1 MLAAWPLLAALALTA
16 QPAPVAPFADSLRF
30 GANGRDI
37 MVATRTEPSGQYVS
51 ADAAAVALG
60 GRLQRLPNHRFL
72 LVVGGAAF
80 ELADR
85 SAFALSDGRVFPMSS
100 PSLERDG
107 RLDVPVQLFTDIAPR
122 AGARLVWDPMRHRL
136 SVAKSAAELADNR
149 PVQPTPTAPRVTAT
163 AGGPVIRPSTQTPP
177 DLRPTAPSTAP
188 SPAPSNSPSSAGTS
202 GPRGNRRH
210 VIIVDAGHGGV
221 DPGMRGWSPDR
232 TPVRE
237 KDVTLG
243 VARRLE
249 QELISRGFDVV
260 MTRTT
265 DTLIALDDR
274 GRIANRS
281 KGDLFISV
289 HVNAANPNWRDPHAA
304 RGFETY
310 FLAEA
315 KTEDE
320 RRVARMENE
329 VVRFENETS
338 APRNDPLGF
347 IINDMAQNEHL
358 RESNDLADGIQQ
370 ALRRVHP
377 GPSRGVKQAG
387 FRVLVTAYMPAV
399 LVEVGFGTNV
409 SEAAF
414 ISSDAGQRTVATA
427 IADAAAE
434 YLARY
439 EQRVG
444 SGR

>member
-1 MLAAWPLLAALALTA
+1 MMLALLFAAAIA
-16 QPAPVAPFADSLRF
+16 GPVDSLRF
-30 GANGRDI
+30 VISGRDSAI
-37 MVATRTEPSGQYVS
+37 PVRADGQSSFVI
-51 ADAAAVALG
+51 AEAAAGALG
-60 GRLQRLPNHRFL
+60 GRVQRLPNHRFL
-72 LVVGGAAF
+72 VSIAGVAF

-85 SAFALSDGRVFPMSS
+85 VPFALSDGRLYPLVAAVR
-100 PSLERDG
+100 ERDG
-107 RLDVPVQLFTDIAPR
+107 RLEFPVQLLTDIAPR
-122 AGARLVWDPMRHRL
+122 AGARLRWDPVRQRL
-136 SVAKSAAELADNR
+136 T
-149 PVQPTPTAPRVTAT
+149 PTTAPRAVATRTAT
-163 AGGPVIRPSTQTPP
+163 PVAPPTRPS
-177 DLRPTAPSTAP
+177 
-188 SPAPSNSPSSAGTS
+188 
-202 GPRGNRRH
+202 RRR
-210 VIIVDAGHGGV
+210 VVVVDAGHGGP
-221 DPGMRGWSPDR
+221 DPGMRGWSPER

-243 VARRLE
+243 VALQLE
-249 QELISRGFDVV
+249 QELERRGYAVV
-260 MTRTT
+260 MTRRT

-289 HVNAANPNWRDPHAA
+289 HVNAANPRWREPHAA

-320 RRVARMENE
+320 RRVAQMENE
-329 VVRFENETS
+329 VVRFETEAD

-358 RESNDLADGIQQ
+358 RESNDLAEIIQG

-399 LVEVGFGTNV
+399 LVEIGFGTNDA
-409 SEAAF
+409 EAAF
-414 ISSDAGQRTVATA
+414 MNSVPGQRTLAGA

-434 YLARY
+434 YLGRY
-439 EQRVG
+439 EQRITPG
-444 SGR
+444 GGR

>member
-1 MLAAWPLLAALALTA
+1 MLALLLAAAIA
-16 QPAPVAPFADSLRF
+16 GPVDSLRF
-30 GANGRDI
+30 VISGRDSAI
-37 MVATRTEPSGQYVS
+37 PVRADGQTSFVVAE
-51 ADAAAVALG
+51 AAAGALG
-60 GRLQRLPNHRFL
+60 GRVQRLPNHRFL
-72 LVVGGAAF
+72 VSIAGVAF

-85 SAFALSDGRVFPMSS
+85 VPFALSDGRLYPLVTAVR
-100 PSLERDG
+100 ERDG
-107 RLDVPVQLFTDIAPR
+107 RLELPVQLLTDIAPR
-122 AGARLVWDPMRHRL
+122 AGARLRWDPVRQRL
-136 SVAKSAAELADNR
+136 T
-149 PVQPTPTAPRVTAT
+149 TPTAAPRAVAT
-163 AGGPVIRPSTQTPP
+163 PTTQTAPP
-177 DLRPTAPSTAP
+177 SSVAESAVAPSRAAPPRAVKGIDTA
-188 SPAPSNSPSSAGTS
+188 SPAPTSSARS
-202 GPRGNRRH
+202 NRRR
-210 VIIVDAGHGGV
+210 VVVVDAGHGGP
-221 DPGMRGWSPDR
+221 DPGMRGWSPER

-243 VARRLE
+243 VALQLE
-249 QELISRGFDVV
+249 QELERRGYAVV
-260 MTRTT
+260 MTRRT

-289 HVNAANPNWRDPHAA
+289 HVNAANPRWREPHAA

-320 RRVARMENE
+320 RRVAQMENE
-329 VVRFENETS
+329 VVRFETEAD

-358 RESNDLADGIQQ
+358 RESNDLAEIIQG

-399 LVEVGFGTNV
+399 LVEIGFGTNDA
-409 SEAAF
+409 EAAF
-414 ISSDAGQRTVATA
+414 MNSVPGQRTLAGA

-434 YLARY
+434 YLGRY
-439 EQRVG
+439 EQRITPG
-444 SGR
+444 GGR

>member
-1 MLAAWPLLAALALTA
+1 
-16 QPAPVAPFADSLRF
+16 V
-30 GANGRDI
+30 
-37 MVATRTEPSGQYVS
+37 
-51 ADAAAVALG
+51 
-60 GRLQRLPNHRFL
+60 
-72 LVVGGAAF
+72 
-80 ELADR
+80 R
-85 SAFALSDGRVFPMSS
+85 SAPS
-100 PSLERDG
+100 PR
-107 RLDVPVQLFTDIAPR
+107 
-122 AGARLVWDPMRHRL
+122 
-136 SVAKSAAELADNR
+136 R
-149 PVQPTPTAPRVTAT
+149 PTAT
-163 AGGPVIRPSTQTPP
+163 ARLARRRVI
-177 DLRPTAPSTAP
+177 
-188 SPAPSNSPSSAGTS
+188 
-202 GPRGNRRH
+202 
-210 VIIVDAGHGGV
+210 VVDAGHGGR

-232 TPVRE
+232 TSIRE

-243 VARRLE
+243 VALQLE
-249 QELISRGFDVV
+249 QELERRGFAVV
-260 MTRTT
+260 MTRRT

-289 HVNAANPNWRDPHAA
+289 HVNAANPNWREPHLA

-320 RRVARMENE
+320 RRVAQMENE
-329 VVRFENETS
+329 VVRFETEAD
-338 APRNDPLGF
+338 APRHDPLGF

-358 RESNDLADGIQQ
+358 RESNDLAEGMQG

-399 LVEVGFGTNV
+399 LVEVGFGTNGP
-409 SEAAF
+409 EAAY
-414 ISSDAGQRTVATA
+414 ISSDSGQRVLANA

-444 SGR
+444 TGGGR

>member
-1 MLAAWPLLAALALTA
+1 MIGVALLAWATA
-16 QPAPVAPFADSLRF
+16 AQADSLRLVV
-30 GANGRDI
+30 GGRDAA
-37 MVATRTEPSGQYVS
+37 VAVRAESAAAFVA
-51 ADAAAVALG
+51 ADAATEALG
-60 GRLQRLPNHRFL
+60 GRLQRLPNHRYL
-72 LVVGGAAF
+72 LSVGGVSF
-80 ELADR
+80 EVADG
-85 SAFALSDGRVFPMSS
+85 ATCVVSDGRLY
-100 PSLERDG
+100 SLLAAAREYG
-107 RLDVPVQLFTDIAPR
+107 GHLEVPVQLFTDIAPR
-122 AGARLVWDPMRHRL
+122 AGARLQWDVQRHRL
-136 SVAKSAAELADNR
+136 TTVAAVSAARLPVTGAAER
-149 PVQPTPTAPRVTAT
+149 PGVATRVASSMTLPPAAPTRASGSAVPRAPRRR
-163 AGGPVIRPSTQTPP
+163 VI
-177 DLRPTAPSTAP
+177 
-188 SPAPSNSPSSAGTS
+188 
-202 GPRGNRRH
+202 
-210 VIIVDAGHGGV
+210 VVDAGHGGR

-232 TPVRE
+232 TAIRE

-243 VARRLE
+243 VSLQLE
-249 QELISRGFDVV
+249 QELERRGYAVI
-260 MTRTT
+260 MTRRT

-320 RRVARMENE
+320 RRVAQMENE
-329 VVRFENETS
+329 VVRFETEADT
-338 APRNDPLGF
+338 PRHDPLGF

-358 RESNDLADGIQQ
+358 RESNDLAAGIQD

-399 LVEVGFGTNV
+399 LVEVGFGTNGA
-409 SEAAF
+409 EAAY
-414 ISSDAGQRTVATA
+414 ISSESGQRTLATA

-439 EQRVG
+439 QQRISTG
-444 SGR
+444 AGR